1 MGRNKDELIKLAE
14 KITGQECKDVLTKKD
29 ALKKIA
35 CYYLGEEKEFAS
47 IADCLESIV
56 EHGASGGGSGAS
68 DKIKQ
73 IVFTNFPD
81 KGAVLSYNAWSS
93 WDKSNFQ
100 YITLAIPSYQ
110 GNIAELPKITR
121 EQLFNAKAGD
131 KLTLKVGSFT
141 ATFTINTVNVDGG
154 DSEVRG
160 TWSGEGYGTGF
171 TQFALLYVY

>member
-1 MGRNKDELIKLAE
+1 M
-14 KITGQECKDVLTKKD
+14 
-29 ALKKIA
+29 
-35 CYYLGEEKEFAS
+35 
-47 IADCLESIV
+47 
-56 EHGASGGGSGAS
+56 
-68 DKIKQ
+68 
-73 IVFTNFPD
+73 
-81 KGAVLSYNAWSS
+81 SYNAWSS
-93 WDKSNFQ
+93 WDASNFQ

-160 TWSGEGYGTGF
+160 TWSGKGYGMGF
-171 TQFALLYVY
+171 TKFALLYVY